1 MDIESLFLPNHEWA
15 GHVVDS
21 RTGGPHRGFL
31 GESQMPKHHDDR
43 LDAAPRI
50 SNATGPRMAV
60 ERCGAHARWH
70 LPVLGCDGDRM
81 PYLVLED
88 DMPVLLLFTTR
99 RKANRA
105 VHGWIAGALDTD
117 VCSAS
122 CSRSDMATLLSR
134 LAGRGL
140 NWVRINHG
148 PNSVRLPLEAVAG
161 ALRQAD
167 KVTNLQPIGQLFV
180 LRDPV
185 SPSAPLVE
193 IVNDQPCLRLF
204 TDMHRASA
212 RASTMGPR
220 LVSDPDASVVVVGPD
235 DLRAL
240 LLRLR
245 GQGVESVI
253 FDGPGGGQWIGI
265 DVALRDRLAA

>member
-1 MDIESLFLPNHEWA
+1 
-15 GHVVDS
+15 
-21 RTGGPHRGFL
+21 
-31 GESQMPKHHDDR
+31 MPKHDNDR
-43 LDAAPRI
+43 LNAAPRI

-60 ERCGAHARWH
+60 ERCAAHARWH
-70 LPVLGCDGDRM
+70 LPVLGCDGDPM

-88 DMPVLLLFTTR
+88 DVPVLLIFTTR
-99 RKANRA
+99 RKANQA

-122 CSRSDMATLLSR
+122 CSPSHMAALLTR

-148 PNSVRLPLEAVAG
+148 PDSVRLPLEAVAG
-161 ALRQAD
+161 ALRQAGE
-167 KVTNLQPIGQLFV
+167 VTNVQPIGQLFV

-204 TDMHRASA
+204 TDMHRATA

-220 LVSDPDASVVVVGPD
+220 LVSDPDACVVALEPE
-235 DLRAL
+235 DLRAI

-245 GQGVESVI
+245 GQGVESVV
-253 FDGPGGGQWIGI
+253 FDGPGGGQWIAI